1 MRNLFPV
8 SGLLLSVAL
17 IGAGFATTFAA
28 DETLRSYAEKNGIY
42 IGAILS
48 RSTIRRTATD

>member
-8 SGLLLSVAL
+8 SGLLLSIAL

-42 IGAILS
+42 IGAILNS
-48 RSTIRRTATD
+48 QWFGG